1 MKKLLCV
8 LLSALMLLS
17 LCACGGEAQPAQTPS
32 PTTTAAPTTEAAP
45 AEVYYNTKWDGKT
58 LKVLCVGNSFARNA
72 TKVLYQIAEAH
83 GVEEIVLGVLHIGGC
98 TVEKHWNNAQSEAAA
113 YKYYKNTT
121 GEWKLTENATLLYGL
136 QNEQWDVITITQ
148 GQGLYGIPKS
158 YDGCLEE
165 LIGYINEN
173 KTNPDSQIA
182 FHMTWAFPQ
191 DSTNE
196 RFNHYANDQMTM
208 FQCIV
213 DTARERILPTEGIDF
228 LLPSGSA
235 IQNGRTALGDVF
247 SDEDDRFHMGK
258 IGEYVCGYVWF
269 AYLTGQSID
278 ELKYIDPSVAPM
290 KSSHQPILDAV
301 NAAFVDPFT
310 ITDVSK

>member
-1 MKKLLCV
+1 MKKFLCILLA
-8 LLSALMLLS
+8 ALMLLS
-17 LCACGGEAQPAQTPS
+17 LCACGGEAQPAETPA
-32 PTTTAAPTTEAAP
+32 PTTAAPTTEAAP
-45 AEVYYNTKWDGKT
+45 AEVYYNTQWDGKT

-83 GVEEIVLGVLHIGGC
+83 GVEEIVLGVLYIGGC
-98 TVEKHWNNAQSEAAA
+98 TVEKHWKNAQSGEAA

-121 GEWKLTENATLLYGL
+121 GKWEVTEPTTLLYGL
-136 QNEQWDVITITQ
+136 QDEEWDVITITQ

-173 KTNPDSQIA
+173 KTNADSQIA
-182 FHMTWAFPQ
+182 FHMTWAFPK
-191 DSTNE
+191 DSTIE
-196 RFNHYANDQMTM
+196 RFNNYANDQDVM
-208 FQCIV
+208 FQCLV
-213 DTARERILPTEGIDF
+213 DTARDRILPVDGIDF

-235 IQNGRTALGDVF
+235 IQNGRTALGDIF
-247 SDEDDRFHMGK
+247 SDDDRFHMGA

-278 ELKYIDPSVAPM
+278 ELKYIDSSVAPM
-290 KSSHQPILDAV
+290 KSAHRPILDAV

-310 ITDVSK
+310 VTDVSK

>member
-17 LCACGGEAQPAQTPS
+17 LCACGGEAQPAQAPS
-32 PTTTAAPTTEAAP
+32 PTTTAAPTTEPAP

-136 QNEQWDVITITQ
+136 QDEQWDVITITQ
-148 GQGLYGIPKS
+148 GQGMYGIPKS

-182 FHMTWAFPQ
+182 FHMTWAFPK
-191 DSTNE
+191 DSTIE
-196 RFNHYANDQMTM
+196 RFNNYANDQDIM

-235 IQNGRTALGDVF
+235 IQNGRTALGDIF
-247 SDEDDRFHMGK
+247 SDDDRFHMGK

-269 AYLTGQSID
+269 SYLTGQSID

-290 KSSHQPILDAV
+290 KSSHQPILNAV

-310 ITDVSK
+310 VTDVSK

>member
-17 LCACGGEAQPAQTPS
+17 LCACGGEAQPAQAPS
-32 PTTTAAPTTEAAP
+32 PTTTAAPTTEPAP

-121 GEWKLTENATLLYGL
+121 GEWKLTEPTTLLYGL
-136 QNEQWDVITITQ
+136 QDEQWDVITITQ
-148 GQGLYGIPKS
+148 GQGMYGIPKS

-182 FHMTWAFPQ
+182 FHMTWAFPK
-191 DSTNE
+191 DSTIE
-196 RFNHYANDQMTM
+196 RFNNYANDQDIM

-235 IQNGRTALGDVF
+235 IQNGRTALGDIF
-247 SDEDDRFHMGK
+247 SDDDRFHMGK

-269 AYLTGQSID
+269 SYLTGQSID

-290 KSSHQPILDAV
+290 KSSHQPILNAV

-310 ITDVSK
+310 VTDVSK

>member
-32 PTTTAAPTTEAAP
+32 PTTTAAPTTEPAP

-235 IQNGRTALGDVF
+235 IQNGRTALGDIF
-247 SDEDDRFHMGK
+247 SDDDRFHMGK

-269 AYLTGQSID
+269 SYLTGQSID